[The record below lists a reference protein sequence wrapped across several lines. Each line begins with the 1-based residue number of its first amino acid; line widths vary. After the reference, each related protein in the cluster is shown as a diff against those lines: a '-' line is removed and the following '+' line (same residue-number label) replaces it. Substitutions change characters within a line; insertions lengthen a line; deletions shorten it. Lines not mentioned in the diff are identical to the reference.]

1 MLRSSSR
8 PLEELKQAAASVAAG
23 DLSRTIEC
31 RGKDEITE
39 VQQSIRQMQR
49 TLRDTLQDIQG
60 SATQLASAAEELH
73 AVTQHT
79 AQGIH
84 QQNEE
89 VPMAATAVTEMSAA
103 VDDMAGTATRTPNP
117 SSAAATVP

>member
-1 MLRSSSR
+1 
-8 PLEELKQAAASVAAG
+8 
-23 DLSRTIEC
+23 
-31 RGKDEITE
+31 
-39 VQQSIRQMQR
+39 MQR

-89 VPMAATAVTEMSAA
+89 VQMAATAGTEMSAA
-103 VDDMAGTATRTPNP
+103 VDEVAGNANRTSDASRDAETVADDEIGRAHVRTPVTNAQLV
-117 SSAAATVP
+117 SRLLLEKKEKNR

>member
-1 MLRSSSR
+1 
-8 PLEELKQAAASVAAG
+8 
-23 DLSRTIEC
+23 
-31 RGKDEITE
+31 
-39 VQQSIRQMQR
+39 MQR

-89 VPMAATAVTEMSAA
+89 VQMAATAVTEMSAA
-103 VDDMAGTATRTPNP
+103 VDEVAGNANRTSDASRDPEP
-117 SSAAATVP
+117 VADDGRDGTSVVQGKGGAVRLEG